1 VLGDPC
7 FEEEVDDS
15 GSPGLANGSV
25 EGSEIEEDRK
35 QQKREV
41 ERLVDLLRQGDQ
53 QKKKFLMTRIREL
66 LTEVNDEGGLL
77 FPSLKAFKLC
87 VAAEVM
93 FQEVTGGL
101 KKLTSLTQAQILE
114 MIFLNFCV
122 GEVFSEEYVAH
133 ASEKHGPTCLETL
146 CKWIVKKFLRI
157 RVPYYNDCYAF
168 ELQGVSNK
176 RELENKVKFLAGH

>member
-1 VLGDPC
+1 M
-7 FEEEVDDS
+7 EH
-15 GSPGLANGSV
+15 
-25 EGSEIEEDRK
+25 DRR

-41 ERLVDLLRQGDQ
+41 ERLVDLLRQGDK
-53 QKKKFLMTRIREL
+53 QKKTFLMTRIREL
-66 LTEVNDEGGLL
+66 LIEVNDEGGLL

-87 VAAEVM
+87 VAAEVT

-122 GEVFSEEYVAH
+122 GEMFSEEYVAH
-133 ASEKHGPTCLETL
+133 ASAVHGPTSVETL
-146 CKWIVKKFLRI
+146 CRWIVKKFLRI